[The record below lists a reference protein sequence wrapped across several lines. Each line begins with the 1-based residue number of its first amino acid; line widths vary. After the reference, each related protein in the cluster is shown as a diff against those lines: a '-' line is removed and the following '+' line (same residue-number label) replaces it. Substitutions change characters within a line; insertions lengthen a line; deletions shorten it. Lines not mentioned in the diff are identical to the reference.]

1 MEIEM
6 QVTTHSST
14 PLVGVAHEASVA
26 PNAEKPVSRTRRK
39 GLEAR
44 NIPLSLH
51 SPLCAKSSLCTFIV
65 SSLLSPRVTAI
76 TALITAITSF
86 RHRAHSAIITAH
98 SLISGRGLAG
108 MDRPEMDQQRRLA
121 GETALA
127 HNACI
132 HQLERVRGRMRH
144 KPLHPRE
151 GHLAP
156 QTLEVSAGC
165 LAADGGIGSSVGLRR
180 SLVEVTAAHI
190 ALGCVWSQVEVHKL
204 LPRHSHERIGDEE
217 GREDLAL
224 GAVDDPH
231 GRERVLGARLLGW
244 IGGLIRCLCRSLL
257 PVGSGDIA
265 V

>member
-1 MEIEM
+1 M

-14 PLVGVAHEASVA
+14 PLVGVAHEASDA
-26 PNAEKPVSRTRRK
+26 LNAEKPVSRTPRK

-44 NIPLSLH
+44 NIPLSLP
-51 SPLCAKSSLCTFIV
+51 SPLCVKSSLCAFIV

-76 TALITAITSF
+76 TALIPALITALTSF

-121 GETALA
+121 CETALA

-132 HQLERVRGRMRH
+132 HQLERVRGRVRH

-156 QTLEVSAGC
+156 QTLEVSAGG

-190 ALGCVWSQVEVHKL
+190 ALGCIWSQAKVRKL

-231 GRERVLGARLLGW
+231 WRERVLGAGY
-244 IGGLIRCLCRSLL
+244 GG
-257 PVGSGDIA
+257 
-265 V
+265 